1 MAYVHRVVK
10 AGPCVEHKKMQS
22 FRVHTKG
29 VKRSPNTGHTT
40 EKQERINERVA
51 EEHLRWDIN
60 ANFGHR
66 DLHAVLHYYVKDSSF
81 EEILENKAAFLRNL
95 RKLCKKRGIT
105 FKAVVV
111 IETKRMTNP
120 HIHVIISRMDP
131 EIITEAW
138 ENVPRGGGGIS
149 FKPMDRRGNHYK
161 LAAYLMKES
170 RSTMERYPVI
180 SPGWLICPAFGIKRR
195 NTFPTAGRKPPRS
208 GSTRQR
214 KAPPEKP
221 PCNPGKRR
229 FRTFARN
236 RARTGKR
243 PSMKWPRSWNMADP
257 SASS

>member
-1 MAYVHRVVK
+1 M
-10 AGPCVEHKKMQS
+10 
-22 FRVHTKG
+22 
-29 VKRSPNTGHTT
+29 KRGPNTGHTT

-170 RSTMERYPVI
+170 RSTMERYREIGKRGKRYSKTQNMDKPEITYTAV
-180 SPGWLICPAFGIKRR
+180 PASSW
-195 NTFPTAGRKPPRS
+195 RKDPKARKGAVLYKFDDGSTCRS
-208 GSTRQR
+208 GWHEISGYPYQ
-214 KAPPEKP
+214 EYFEIF
-221 PCNPGKRR
+221 NE
-229 FRTFARN
+229 
-236 RARTGKR
+236 
-243 PSMKWPRSWNMADP
+243 
-257 SASS
+257 

>member
-29 VKRSPNTGHTT
+29 VKRGPNTGHTS
-40 EKQERINERVA
+40 EKQERINERAA

-95 RKLCKKRGIT
+95 RKICKKRGIT

-170 RSTMERYPVI
+170 RSTMERYREI
-180 SPGWLICPAFGIKRR
+180 
-195 NTFPTAGRKPPRS
+195 
-208 GSTRQR
+208 
-214 KAPPEKP
+214 
-221 PCNPGKRR
+221 GKR
-229 FRTFARN
+229 
-236 RARTGKR
+236 GKR
-243 PSMKWPRSWNMADP
+243 YSKTQNMAKP
-257 SASS
+257 EITYTAVSASSWRKDPKARKGAVLYKFDDGSTCRSGWHEISGYPYQEYFEIFNE